1 MSVPK
6 SQRNQSVMEFYH
18 NALNLRHEITA
29 LLLRD
34 FGLKKK
40 IRTVE
45 ILVKM
50 YDIDPADKQTLTS
63 ILNKY
68 KMKKKYYRL
77 KNGNFLSL
85 EHNEDIEFLNL

>member
-1 MSVPK
+1 M
-6 SQRNQSVMEFYH
+6 
-18 NALNLRHEITA
+18 ALNLRHEITA

-50 YDIDPADKQTLTS
+50 YDIDPADKQTLAKTV
-63 ILNKY
+63 
-68 KMKKKYYRL
+68 RV
-77 KNGNFLSL
+77 GNIFKPIPLTTCTRPVCLYHSGV
-85 EHNEDIEFLNL
+85 